1 MGDPLMLGTLPMV
14 TDAELLKHLQRACTD
29 MLRSEAGR
37 FPGSQPVSFERKHL
51 QSVQRQPYFAAEKTD
66 GVRYMLLILGDR
78 GTFMVDRHFGM
89 RRLSMR
95 FPGPR
100 PGTLLDNTLL
110 DGELVVDT
118 SLETNERKMRYL
130 IYDACAV
137 AGELIT
143 GYSLTDRLAA
153 VHRFV
158 RAPQSAAADQPF
170 TIDLKDYYDL
180 EHLSWL
186 FKHIAPSR
194 GEHLFTF
201 VDENRGLRHG
211 TDGIIFT
218 PVDAPYRHGT
228 DPLVLKWKPAEM
240 NSVDF
245 LLAAEWRQEQGQGL
259 TPRFKLLVSDR
270 GALDFY
276 AWIAFSPGDYQRF
289 KHDSRSDERIVE
301 CVFDPNWVTIEY
313 DPTDPTWNRQRRRA
327 GGWRFLRVREDKNEP
342 NRLTTVKSVVESIKD
357 GVTKEEILAVGA
369 VFEEAAEKRRKEAKR
384 RREEAK
390 RKSGSAS
397 VAAALPSLAQLS
409 V

>member
-1 MGDPLMLGTLPMV
+1 MLGTLPRV
-14 TDAELLKHLQRACTD
+14 TGHELERLQRKCTD
-29 MLRSEAGR
+29 MLRLEAGR

-51 QSVQRQPYFAAEKTD
+51 QSVQRQTYFAAEKTD
-66 GVRYMLLILGDR
+66 GMRYMLLILGDR
-78 GTFMVDRHFGM
+78 GAFMVDRHFEM
-89 RRLSMR
+89 RSLSMR

-100 PGTLLDNTLL
+100 SGTLLDNTLL

-130 IYDACAV
+130 IYDACVV
-137 AGELIT
+137 AGELVT
-143 GYSLTDRLAA
+143 GRSLTDRLAA
-153 VHRFV
+153 VRRFV
-158 RAPQSAAADQPF
+158 RAPQSAAAGEPLF
-170 TIDLKDYYDL
+170 TIDLKDYYGL
-180 EHLSWL
+180 EDLSWL

-201 VDENRGLRHG
+201 VDENRRLRHG

-245 LLAAEWRQEQGQGL
+245 RLMAEWRQEEGQGL

-270 GALDFY
+270 GALVFY
-276 AWIAFSPGDYQRF
+276 AWIAFSPEDYRRF
-289 KHDSRSDERIVE
+289 RYDPKSDERIVE
-301 CVFDPNWVTIEY
+301 CVLDPNWVTIEY
-313 DPTDPTWNRQRRRA
+313 DPTDPTWNRQRRPEG
-327 GGWRFLRVREDKNEP
+327 GGWRFLRVRDDKNEP
-342 NRLTTVKSVVESIKD
+342 NRLTTVQSVVKSIQD

-369 VFEEAAEKRRKEAKR
+369 AAAEKRRKL
-384 RREEAK
+384 
-390 RKSGSAS
+390 SSTS

>member
-1 MGDPLMLGTLPMV
+1 MLGALPRV
-14 TDAELLKHLQRACTD
+14 TGDELKQLQRACTD
-29 MLRSEAGR
+29 MLRLEAGR
-37 FPGSQPVSFERKHL
+37 FPGSQPVSFGRKHL
-51 QSVQRQPYFAAEKTD
+51 QSVQRQHYFAAEKTD
-66 GVRYMLLILGDR
+66 GMRYMLLILGDR
-78 GTFMVDRHFGM
+78 GAFMVNRDFGM
-89 RRLSMR
+89 RSLSMR

-100 PGTLLDNTLL
+100 PGTLLDKTLL

-137 AGELIT
+137 AGEVVT

-153 VHRFV
+153 VRRFV
-158 RAPQSAAADQPF
+158 RAPQSAAADQPLF
-170 TIDLKDYYDL
+170 TIDLKDYYELD
-180 EHLSWL
+180 HLSWL

-245 LLAAEWRQEQGQGL
+245 RLMAEWRQEQGQGP

-270 GALDFY
+270 GALQFY
-276 AWIAFSPGDYQRF
+276 AWIAFSPEDYRRF
-289 KHDSRSDERIVE
+289 RYDSRSDERIVE

-313 DPTDPTWNRQRRRA
+313 DPTDPTWNRQRRPEG

-342 NRLTTVKSVVESIKD
+342 NQLTTVQSVVRSIKD

-369 VFEEAAEKRRKEAKR
+369 VFEEAAEKRR
-384 RREEAK
+384 EEAK
-390 RKSGSAS
+390 RKLSGAS

-409 V
+409 L

>member
-1 MGDPLMLGTLPMV
+1 MGDPLMLGTLPRV
-14 TDAELLKHLQRACTD
+14 TGDELTQLQRACTD
-29 MLRSEAGR
+29 MLGSAAGR
-37 FPGSQPVSFERKHL
+37 FPGSQPVSFGRTHL
-51 QSVQRQPYFAAEKTD
+51 QSVQRQHYFVAEKTD
-66 GVRYMLLILGDR
+66 GMRYMLLILGDK
-78 GTFMVDRHFGM
+78 GAFVVDRHFGM
-89 RRLSMR
+89 RELPMR
-95 FPGPR
+95 FPGPK

-143 GYSLTDRLAA
+143 GYSLTYRLAA
-153 VHRFV
+153 VRRFV

-170 TIDLKDYYDL
+170 TIDLKDYYEL

-218 PVDAPYRHGT
+218 PVDAPYRHET

-245 LLAAEWRQEQGQGL
+245 RLAAVWRREEGQGL
-259 TPRFKLLVSDR
+259 TPRFQLLVSDG
-270 GALDFY
+270 GALAFY
-276 AWIAFSPGDYQRF
+276 AWIAFSPQDYQRF
-289 KHDSRSDERIVE
+289 RYDPKCDERIVE
-301 CVFDPNWVTIEY
+301 CVRDPNWVTIEY
-313 DPTDPTWNRQRRRA
+313 DLTYPTWNRQRRSE

-342 NRLTTVKSVVESIKD
+342 NRLTTVQSVVRSIKD

-369 VFEEAAEKRRKEAKR
+369 VFEEAAEKRR
-384 RREEAK
+384 EEAK
-390 RKSGSAS
+390 RKSGGAS

-409 V
+409 L